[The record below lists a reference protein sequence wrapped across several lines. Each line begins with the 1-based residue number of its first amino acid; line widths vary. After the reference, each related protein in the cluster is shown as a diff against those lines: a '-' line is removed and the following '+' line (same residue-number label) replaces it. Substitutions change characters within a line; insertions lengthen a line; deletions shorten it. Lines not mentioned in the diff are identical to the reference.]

1 MRSII
6 TESLMKN
13 ILDEE
18 HRRSTYEKNKIN
30 IHGLFFSLFISAIL
44 CMLIPVSII
53 MVFTQRTAS
62 NSMMT
67 LSESN
72 MEDIAHEKMNQIKST
87 VQNQMQLTKSI
98 ATSPTIIDIL
108 ESNPKQKNTQLC
120 DYLATITESNATYY
134 ENIFITAGTTGIAD
148 FVGGAT
154 LHDVTGLPVY
164 VISYAITNPDTGE
177 VLGAINSSLSMAVVA
192 DNVIN
197 TGENDTVIIDG
208 DGNVIAS
215 RNETDILHVNYNDQ
229 PNTKSLM
236 ELISK
241 SESGIGSYDNNG
253 SVLIS
258 AYYTI
263 DGSTTIV
270 SAPLD
275 TITAPI
281 TNMMKILMICC
292 IICIIGVLIA
302 AIFVTRLITKPIV
315 KLSELITVYGERDF
329 SQDVPDKMMKMK
341 NEIGTLSKATSS
353 MKNYIAAAFSEI
365 ERLTKTSTEDIN
377 DSTRKTMEL
386 VEEVNGISNNTTD
399 RAAEMEETAAS
410 TDIMAQNVDAIK
422 DSIQSIN
429 DETEQGT
436 EILSEISKRAND
448 VKMAAS
454 SSEDVARNTIES
466 ISEKTEEAIKQAEIV
481 TKINQLADG
490 ILSIAQQT
498 NLLSLNASIEA
509 ARAGEA
515 GKGFAVVANEIRN
528 LADDSQ
534 SAVTEI
540 QNVTKIVIDAVNN
553 LASNT
558 KDAIDYMSKDVMKD
572 YKVMADMGTQY
583 YSDADSIKTLVNNI
597 HGNVATLTDVIDIMA
612 DSIKEISSAN
622 ENGAQ
627 GITEIAQG
635 AQNILDNVT
644 NLKDNLIHI
653 QTETKD
659 LQGEINKFTF

>member
-1 MRSII
+1 M
-6 TESLMKN
+6 MK
-13 ILDEE
+13 
-18 HRRSTYEKNKIN
+18 
-30 IHGLFFSLFISAIL
+30 
-44 CMLIPVSII
+44 
-53 MVFTQRTAS
+53 
-62 NSMMT
+62 

-98 ATSPTIIDIL
+98 ATSPAVIDIL
-108 ESNPKQKNTQLC
+108 ESNPAQKNTQLC
-120 DYLATITESNATYY
+120 DYLATVTESNAAYY

-148 FVGGAT
+148 FAGGAT
-154 LHDVTGLPVY
+154 LHDVTGEPWYDACVQEGSFIGNNISPVKGLPVY
-164 VISYAITNPDTGE
+164 VISYAITEPATGK
-177 VLGAINSSLSMAVVA
+177 VLGAINNSLSMAVVA

-197 TGENDTVIIDG
+197 TGENDTVIVDG
-208 DGNVIAS
+208 DGNIIAS
-215 RNETDILHVNYNDQ
+215 RNEEDILNINYNDQ
-229 PNTKSLM
+229 PGTKSLM
-236 ELISK
+236 DLIAK
-241 SESGIGSYDNNG
+241 KESGIGSYNDNG
-253 SVLIS
+253 STLIS

-263 DGSTTIV
+263 DGLTTIV
-270 SAPLD
+270 SAPLS

-281 TNMMKILMICC
+281 TNMMKILLICC
-292 IICIIGVLIA
+292 TICIIGVLIA

-315 KLSELITVYGERDF
+315 KLSDLITVYGERDF

-341 NEIGTLSKATSS
+341 NEIGTLSRATSS
-353 MKNYIAAAFSEI
+353 MKNYIADAFSEI

-377 DSTRKTMEL
+377 DSTQKTMEL

-481 TKINQLADG
+481 TKINQLAD
-490 ILSIAQQT
+490 
-498 NLLSLNASIEA
+498 
-509 ARAGEA
+509 
-515 GKGFAVVANEIRN
+515 
-528 LADDSQ
+528 DSQ

-540 QNVTKIVIDAVNN
+540 QNATKIVIDAVNN
-553 LASNT
+553 LATNT
-558 KDAIDYMSKDVMKD
+558 KDAINYMSNDVMKD

-583 YSDADSIKTLVNNI
+583 YQDADSIKTLVNNI
-597 HGNVATLTDVIDIMA
+597 HSNVVTLTDAIDIMA

-627 GITEIAQG
+627 GTTEIAQG
-635 AQNILDNVT
+635 AQNILENVT

-653 QTETKD
+653 QTETKV
-659 LQGEINKFTF
+659 LQGEVDKFTF